1 MPKFEL
7 SAESDGF
14 ICDIT
19 RKPNTMIVLLYIFK
33 QFAKEKRHLPLSLQ
47 WFEITKRIRG
57 LETSQTL
64 NST

>member
-33 QFAKEKRHLPLSLQ
+33 QSAKEKRHLPLSLQ
-47 WFEITKRIRG
+47 
-57 LETSQTL
+57 
-64 NST
+64 